1 LYPDEEEQNGM
12 TVAGA
17 PLTSP
22 LHYSKLSR
30 EELAARVR
38 ERKRELNAVILGH
51 NYQRGDVQEV
61 SDFVGDSLGLSQE
74 AAATDADVIVFCG
87 VHFMAETAKIL
98 SPSKTVLMP
107 DLKAGC
113 PMADFVTGDS
123 LRRLKA
129 RIPGAVV
136 VAYVNSTAEVKAESD
151 ICCTSSN
158 AVKVIESI
166 DRNTP
171 ILFVP
176 DRNLAAY
183 VADKT
188 GRALR
193 SASTRP
199 EDHTGDP
206 GEIIAWD
213 GYCYVHDDLVLDE
226 LAAARRAHP
235 NAKVVIHPEA
245 RPDLL
250 AQADYVVSTSGMAQ
264 LADQHDELI
273 IGTERGLIDRLHQL
287 HPDKTIVPLSRA
299 AICGN
304 MKVNTLAKLAW
315 CLDHEQYEVRLDEDV
330 RSRAE
335 TSLRRMLEL
344 SGGWHPATAEEAHL
358 ENQGLAR
365 SGCGCA

>member
-1 LYPDEEEQNGM
+1 M
-12 TVAGA
+12 AVAEA

-30 EELAARVR
+30 EELAERISA
-38 ERKRELNAVILGH
+38 RKRELNAVILGH
-51 NYQRGDVQEV
+51 NYQRGEIQEV

-74 AAATDADVIVFCG
+74 AAATKADVIVFCG

-98 SPSKTVLMP
+98 SPGKTVLMP
-107 DLKAGC
+107 DLRAGC
-113 PMADFVTGDS
+113 PMADFVTADS
-123 LRRLKA
+123 LRRLKQ
-129 RIPGAVV
+129 RLPDAVV

-158 AVKVIESI
+158 AVAVVEGI

-171 ILFVP
+171 IIFVP
-176 DRNLAAY
+176 DRNLAQY
-183 VADKT
+183 VAERT
-188 GRALR
+188 GRAIR
-193 SASTRP
+193 SAASRP

-226 LAAARRAHP
+226 LDAAQRAHP

-245 RPDLL
+245 RRDLL
-250 AQADYVVSTSGMAQ
+250 ERADYVVSTSAMAS
-264 LADQHDELI
+264 LAEQHDELI
-273 IGTERGLIDRLHQL
+273 IGTERGLIDRLHQRY
-287 HPDKTIVPLSRA
+287 PNKTIVPLSRA

-315 CLDHEQYEVRLDEDV
+315 ALDHRQHEVLLDEDV
-330 RSRAE
+330 RRRAE
-335 TSLRRMLEL
+335 TSLRRMLEF
-344 SGGWHPATAEEAHL
+344 SGGWRPPTAEEEQL
-358 ENQGLAR
+358 ENQGIDR

>member
-1 LYPDEEEQNGM
+1 M
-12 TVAGA
+12 AVASA
-17 PLTSP
+17 PLSSP
-22 LHYSKLSR
+22 LHYSRLSR
-30 EELAARVR
+30 AELAERIR

-51 NYQRGDVQEV
+51 NYQRGEIQDV

-74 AAATDADVIVFCG
+74 AAATKADVIVFCG

-123 LRRLKA
+123 LRRMKQ
-129 RIPGAVV
+129 RVPGAVV
-136 VAYVNSTAEVKAESD
+136 VAYVNSTADVKAESD

-158 AVKVIESI
+158 AVKVVESI
-166 DRNTP
+166 PRDTP

-176 DRNLAAY
+176 DRNLGEY
-183 VADKT
+183 VADRT
-188 GRALR
+188 GRPLR
-193 SASTRP
+193 SASLPP
-199 EDHTGDP
+199 EAGSGDP

-226 LAAARRAHP
+226 LDAAKKAHP

-245 RPDLL
+245 RRDLL
-250 AQADYVVSTSGMAQ
+250 DRADYVVSTSGMAD
-264 LADQHDELI
+264 LAAQHDELI
-273 IGTERGLIDRLHQL
+273 IGTERGLIDRLHSIY
-287 HPDKTIVPLSRA
+287 PDKTLVPLSRA

-304 MKVNTLAKLAW
+304 MKVNTLSKLAW
-315 CLDHEQYEVRLDEDV
+315 SLDHGRHEVVMPEDV
-330 RSRAE
+330 RVRAE
-335 TSLRRMLEL
+335 TALRRMLDL
-344 SGGWHPATAEEAHL
+344 SGGWTPPSAEEARL
-358 ENQGLAR
+358 ENDGLDR